1 MANTYVMKIVAMDC
15 YVDKDGLK
23 DCIHNVHWSY
33 SATDGINN
41 ANRIGVESLEAPSAE
56 GFTPFDELSEADV
69 VAWLEAKMDLDSL
82 KANLDD
88 QLDKIANP
96 VTVTK
101 RFNEKA
107 YEPSIEEEAIVAEE
121 EIISPLEEEVIE

>member
-1 MANTYVMKIVAMDC
+1 MKIVAMDC
-15 YVDKDGLK
+15 YVDYDGLK
-23 DCIHNVHWSY
+23 DSIQNVHWVY
-33 SATDGINN
+33 EATDGTNTTSS
-41 ANRIGVESLEAPSAE
+41 IGVETLETPSAE

-96 VTVTK
+96 VIVTK
-101 RFNEKA
+101 RFNE
-107 YEPSIEEEAIVAEE
+107 
-121 EIISPLEEEVIE
+121 IISE

>member
-1 MANTYVMKIVAMDC
+1 MRIVAMDC

-33 SATDGINN
+33 EATDGTNN
-41 ANRIGVESLEAPSAE
+41 VNSIGVESLDVPSEE
-56 GFTPFDELSEADV
+56 GFTPFDELSEDDV
-69 VAWLEAKMDLDSL
+69 VVWLEAKMDLDSL

-96 VTVTK
+96 VIITK
-101 RFNEKA
+101 RFSAQIDET
-107 YEPSIEEEAIVAEE
+107 IE
-121 EIISPLEEEVIE
+121 

>member
-1 MANTYVMKIVAMDC
+1 MRIVAMDC
-15 YVDKDGLK
+15 YVDYDGLK
-23 DCIHNVHWSY
+23 DSIQNVHWVY
-33 SATDGINN
+33 EATDGTNTTSS
-41 ANRIGVESLEAPSAE
+41 IGVETLEAPCAE

-96 VTVTK
+96 VIVTK
-101 RFNEKA
+101 RFNE
-107 YEPSIEEEAIVAEE
+107 
-121 EIISPLEEEVIE
+121 IISE

>member
-1 MANTYVMKIVAMDC
+1 MRIVAMDC

-33 SATDGINN
+33 EATDGTNN
-41 ANRIGVESLEAPSAE
+41 ATSIGVESLEAPSE
-56 GFTPFDELSEADV
+56 EVFTPFDELSEDDV
-69 VAWLEAKMDLDSL
+69 VAWLEDKMDLDSL

-96 VTVTK
+96 VIITK
-101 RFNEKA
+101 RF
-107 YEPSIEEEAIVAEE
+107 SS
-121 EIISPLEEEVIE
+121 IISE